1 MIAEQEILDV
11 REPPGK
17 AMGKVAELW
26 RPVTGTNKIMC
37 TACARYCK
45 IGEGQ
50 VGLCGIRGVHEGKLW
65 LYVYGRVI
73 TGHVDPIEKKPVSH
87 YRPGSKIFSIATTGC
102 NWLCH
107 PAGTPILLQDGNMKP
122 VEEIRPGDALWSLSD
137 LKGRTAPAIVTRSGS
152 RRAASFR
159 LSVEG
164 LRDPLLAT
172 SEHPILTRRGWVPLS
187 GLRMEDSVLL
197 ARGEHAELSTTNPL
211 DVPVHGSAV
220 HPQEMARFW
229 KVWSERRGPTP
240 GFAWS
245 PIRGISQDSSRE
257 PVYSFE
263 CVPFHNYV
271 ASKVLVHNCRYCFL
285 PGTQVFTEDGHLP
298 IEQIFS
304 ESEPSS
310 KAEVRRIHNRKV
322 LTHRGRWR
330 KATKAFEHLYSGRI
344 LRVRPFYLPGFDCT
358 PDHQVFA
365 SIAGRPVRKVEARE
379 LKIGDFLAIPRQRD
393 DGDPILDVED
403 LFEKLS
409 APGYKRDVRLV
420 RSNGKIRWSSERG
433 QGVPARLRV
442 TPDLSR
448 LLGYYCAEGSVSWHR
463 RRPNSGSVWFSFG
476 AHEEAR
482 IREVERLLAKIFRVR
497 TRRSRQANRI
507 AVISAG
513 ASVATVFRSLCG
525 ESSATKRVP
534 TSILRSRDPK
544 VLRGFITGY
553 FNGDGYVTKRR
564 GPGYFLGST
573 SVSQGLTFG
582 VAQVLF
588 ALGEVP
594 RVYRSRNMPT
604 YEIEGRTVSRN
615 DDHLIRLFVDEASLD
630 PEEIAWTSSSVRVLQ
645 NSDYVLLPI
654 RSIEDR
660 HYVGPVYNIEV
671 EQDHSYTANF
681 MAVSNC
687 QNADISQR
695 RKVEGIEVEPQDVVR
710 MTLEQGCQGLAYTY
724 NQPTIFIEFAR
735 DIGMMAR
742 EAGLINIFV
751 SNGYDT
757 PETVAEM
764 PKFLDCVTVDFKG
777 SGETNFVRKYI
788 NIPNADPIFQTL
800 LDTRDTK
807 KIHIEITDLIVP
819 QVGDDLNAA
828 RKLSKWVYDNLGPDT
843 PIHFLRFHPDYK
855 MMEFPW
861 TPVETLEKHCAVAK
875 EAGLKYVYIGNVP
888 GHPLEHTYCPG
899 CGAVAIKR
907 YGFDITGWY
916 LDKDNKCKK
925 CGYQLAIFGRLERTA
940 KENRFYSVLYH
951 R

>member
-1 MIAEQEILDV
+1 MISEKEVLDV

-26 RPVTGTNKIMC
+26 KPVEGTNKIMC

-107 PAGTPILLQDGNMKP
+107 PAGTPILLHDGSTKP
-122 VEEIRPGDALWSLSD
+122 VEEIREGDALWSVTNLN
-137 LKGRTAPAIVTRSGS
+137 GRTAPAIVTGSGS
-152 RRAASFR
+152 RRAETFR
-159 LSVEG
+159 ISIAG
-164 LRDPLLAT
+164 TKTRLLAT
-172 SEHPILTRRGWVPLS
+172 ADHPILTMRGWVTVANLQLDDWALVAHGQS
-187 GLRMEDSVLL
+187 GL
-197 ARGEHAELSTTNPL
+197 GNPEPFE
-211 DVPVHGSAV
+211 VPSHGSEV
-220 HPQEMARFW
+220 HPAQMAEFW
-229 KVWSERRGPTP
+229 RVIGRTDTP
-240 GFAWS
+240 RPRFAWS
-245 PIRGISQDSSRE
+245 PVVQIATEASSE

-271 ASKVLVHNCRYCFL
+271 ANDVLVHNCRYCFL
-285 PGTQVFTEDGHLP
+285 PGTLILTERGFEP
-298 IEQIFS
+298 IDAMFAGGR
-304 ESEPSS
+304 PTGNP
-310 KAEVRRIHNRKV
+310 EVRLLGRTTA
-322 LTHRGRWR
+322 LTHRNRFR
-330 KATKAFEHLYSGRI
+330 TVTKAFQHFYGGGI
-344 LRVRPFYLPGFDCT
+344 LEIHVQGTPTLQCT
-358 PDHQVFA
+358 PDHPLFA
-365 SIAGRPVRKVEARE
+365 TRSGDEPTKMRADHLKV
-379 LKIGDFLAIPRQRD
+379 GDRIAIPRTAAVAPNSIVETD
-393 DGDPILDVED
+393 MESADGMGATTLI
-403 LFEKLS
+403 
-409 APGYKRDVRLV
+409 A
-420 RSNGKIRWSSERG
+420 ERG
-433 QGVPARLRV
+433 
-442 TPDLSR
+442 LSISK
-448 LLGYYCAEGSVSWHR
+448 E
-463 RRPNSGSVWFSFG
+463 F
-476 AHEEAR
+476 EAYVLAPITE
-482 IREVERLLAKIFRVR
+482 IREK
-497 TRRSRQANRI
+497 N
-507 AVISAG
+507 
-513 ASVATVFRSLCG
+513 
-525 ESSATKRVP
+525 
-534 TSILRSRDPK
+534 
-544 VLRGFITGY
+544 
-553 FNGDGYVTKRR
+553 
-564 GPGYFLGST
+564 
-573 SVSQGLTFG
+573 
-582 VAQVLF
+582 
-588 ALGEVP
+588 
-594 RVYRSRNMPT
+594 
-604 YEIEGRTVSRN
+604 
-615 DDHLIRLFVDEASLD
+615 
-630 PEEIAWTSSSVRVLQ
+630 
-645 NSDYVLLPI
+645 
-654 RSIEDR
+654 
-660 HYVGPVYNIEV
+660 YVGPVYNIEV
-671 EQDHSYTANF
+671 EQDHSYTANLI
-681 MAVSNC
+681 AVANC

-735 DIGMMAR
+735 DIGMRAR
-742 EAGLINIFV
+742 NAGLINIFV

-788 NIPNADPIFQTL
+788 NIPNAEPIFQTL

-819 QVGDDLNAA
+819 QVGDDLGAA

-875 EAGLKYVYIGNVP
+875 EEGLKYVYIGNVS
-888 GHPLEHTYCPG
+888 GHPLENTYCPG

-925 CGYQLAIFGRLERTA
+925 CGYKLAIFGRLEQTA